1 MVHYFVEQ
9 NQKFCVLWTCENFL
23 WEADRSLRT
32 CGPVKNF
39 LWEADRQFLWTGRFV
54 NFEARLNINFCVATD
69 WKFCGLTDF

>member
-9 NQKFCVLWTCENFL
+9 NQKFCVLWTCENFLWEADRSLRTRGPVKKNLL

-54 NFEARLNINFCVATD
+54 NF
-69 WKFCGLTDF
+69 

>member
-23 WEADRSLRT
+23 WEADKSLRT
-32 CGPVKNF
+32 RGPVKNF

-54 NFEARLNINFCVATD
+54 NF
-69 WKFCGLTDF
+69 